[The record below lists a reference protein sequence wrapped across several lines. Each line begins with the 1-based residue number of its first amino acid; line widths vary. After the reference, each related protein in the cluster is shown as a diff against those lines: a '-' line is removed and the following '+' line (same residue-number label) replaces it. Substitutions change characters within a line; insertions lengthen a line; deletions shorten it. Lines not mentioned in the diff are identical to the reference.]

1 MGLLTYYRQYIKDVS
16 RIASTLY
23 DLLTGSP
30 EEVTGT
36 HNKEKK
42 LQTKGKT
49 GGVPS
54 HKSITG
60 IRKHQQIME
69 WLIDCLVQPPVISFP
84 DFSEPF
90 ILHTDASNKV

>member
-54 HKSITG
+54 HK
-60 IRKHQQIME
+60 
-69 WLIDCLVQPPVISFP
+69 
-84 DFSEPF
+84 
-90 ILHTDASNKV
+90 